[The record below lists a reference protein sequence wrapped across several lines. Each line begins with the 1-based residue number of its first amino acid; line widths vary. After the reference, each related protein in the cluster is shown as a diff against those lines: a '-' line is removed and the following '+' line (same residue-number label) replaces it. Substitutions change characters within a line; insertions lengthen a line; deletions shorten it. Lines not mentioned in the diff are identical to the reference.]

1 MNEEVRC
8 STTVNTS
15 STTNSDG
22 STTQTTTTTTTFD
35 CDTPQELAQFH
46 ALMNAVGMGCRTYIY
61 K

>member
-22 STTQTTTTTTTFD
+22 STTQTTTTTTFD

-46 ALMNAVGMGCRTYIY
+46 ALMNAVGMGV
-61 K
+61 